1 MKFTIDRSKWR
12 CGGSNDYRTK
22 RGEGTVNLLND
33 KGFMCCLGFVE
44 KQLGLNDSQIL
55 DMDFPKH
62 TRVAN
67 ILCEYSK
74 HSFTY
79 FNSSLASQAARIN
92 DDGFYTDAE
101 REAKLIELFAQHG
114 HEIEFTGEYYVPAT
128 LTVVMQPVTNI
139 QY

>member
-12 CGGSNDYRTK
+12 CGGVDTGNK
-22 RGEGTVNLLND
+22 RGYGPVSLLNK

-55 DMDFPKH
+55 DMDFPEH
-62 TRVAN
+62 TRVPN

-74 HSFTY
+74 YSCAY
-79 FNSSLASQAARIN
+79 FNSNLASRAACIN